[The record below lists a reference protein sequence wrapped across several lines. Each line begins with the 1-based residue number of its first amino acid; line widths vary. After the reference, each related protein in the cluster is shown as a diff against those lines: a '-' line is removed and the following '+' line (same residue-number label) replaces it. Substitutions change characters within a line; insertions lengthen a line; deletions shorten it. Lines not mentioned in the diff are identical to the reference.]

1 MSSQHNQY
9 LVYRRTAIRSL
20 RRTRLLKCSPWATL
34 AAMTPTAPLLAGAF
48 ALLFA
53 LAASLAPH
61 SAAAQYGREPAA
73 CMNLALEYA
82 VQLVETEGTEELV
95 SAQREVLD
103 NLNRIAHDESE
114 PPSARLQ
121 AARSLLGSREMRD
134 LQRAVRAVERVYD
147 NARSIVAGWRG
158 LYCPVA
164 TPDGGRG
171 LTGQDRCD
179 ALSATF
185 VDRLR
190 IDQRTP
196 EQTRAR
202 EALETERQTIQK
214 LRITRS
220 DRNDL
225 LDLWRERSEAFDA
238 LYRLERFRYLQ
249 SEAEKL
255 IAGVEEAGCATVRQ
269 S

>member
-1 MSSQHNQY
+1 
-9 LVYRRTAIRSL
+9 
-20 RRTRLLKCSPWATL
+20 
-34 AAMTPTAPLLAGAF
+34 MTPVTPHLVSVF

-53 LAASLAPH
+53 LTAILAPDR
-61 SAAAQYGREPAA
+61 AAAQHGREPAA

-82 VQLVETEGTEELV
+82 VQLAGTEGIGELLA
-95 SAQREVLD
+95 AQREVLGS
-103 NLNRIAHDESE
+103 LNAIAHDESE

-134 LQRAVRAVERVYD
+134 LERSIRAVQRIHD

-171 LTGQDRCD
+171 LSGQERCN

-202 EALETERQTIQK
+202 EALETERQTILK

-225 LDLWRERSEAFDA
+225 LDLWRVRSETFDA
-238 LYRLERFRYLQ
+238 LYRLERFQYLQ
-249 SEAEKL
+249 GEAEIL
-255 IAGVEEAGCATVRQ
+255 IAGVEEAGCASVRQ

>member
-1 MSSQHNQY
+1 
-9 LVYRRTAIRSL
+9 
-20 RRTRLLKCSPWATL
+20 
-34 AAMTPTAPLLAGAF
+34 MTPVTPHLVSVF

-53 LAASLAPH
+53 LTAILAPDR
-61 SAAAQYGREPAA
+61 AAAQHGREPAA

-82 VQLVETEGTEELV
+82 VQLAGTEGIGELLA
-95 SAQREVLD
+95 AQREVLGS
-103 NLNRIAHDESE
+103 LNAIAHDESE

-134 LQRAVRAVERVYD
+134 LERSIRAVQRIHD

-171 LTGQDRCD
+171 LTGQERCN
-179 ALSATF
+179 AVSATF

-202 EALETERQTIQK
+202 EALETERQTILK

-225 LDLWRERSEAFDA
+225 LDLWRVRSETFDA
-238 LYRLERFRYLQ
+238 LYRLERFQYLQ
-249 SEAEKL
+249 SEAEIL
-255 IAGVEEAGCATVRQ
+255 IAGVEEAGCASVRQ

>member
-1 MSSQHNQY
+1 MTHA
-9 LVYRRTAIRSL
+9 LF
-20 RRTRLLKCSPWATL
+20 TR
-34 AAMTPTAPLLAGAF
+34 AGALAF
-48 ALLFA
+48 LMA
-53 LAASLAPH
+53 LALMLPADRALAQ
-61 SAAAQYGREPAA
+61 SGREPLA

-82 VQLVETEGTEELV
+82 VQLLRLEDTQQI
-95 SAQREVLD
+95 AARQREALES
-103 NLNRIAHDESE
+103 LHAIAADDDKS
-114 PPSARLQ
+114 PSARLQ
-121 AARSLLGSREMRD
+121 AARSLMGSREMRD
-134 LQRAVRAVERVYD
+134 HERAVRGVQRTHD
-147 NARSIVAGWRG
+147 LARSVVAGWRG

-171 LTGQDRCD
+171 LTGQNRCD
-179 ALSATF
+179 ALSANF

-202 EALETERQTIQK
+202 EALETERQTILK

-225 LDLWRERSEAFDA
+225 LDLWRIRSEAFDA
-238 LYRLERFRYLQ
+238 LMRLERFVFLQ
-249 SEAEKL
+249 GEAQKLVEGVEAES
-255 IAGVEEAGCATVRQ
+255 CAQVDEL

>member
-1 MSSQHNQY
+1 
-9 LVYRRTAIRSL
+9 
-20 RRTRLLKCSPWATL
+20 
-34 AAMTPTAPLLAGAF
+34 MTPVTPHLVSVF

-53 LAASLAPH
+53 LTAILAPDR
-61 SAAAQYGREPAA
+61 AAAQHGREPAA

-82 VQLVETEGTEELV
+82 VQLAGTEGIGELLA
-95 SAQREVLD
+95 AQREVLGS
-103 NLNRIAHDESE
+103 LNAIAHDESE

-134 LQRAVRAVERVYD
+134 LERSIRAVQRIHD

-171 LTGQDRCD
+171 LSGQERCN

-202 EALETERQTIQK
+202 EALETERQTILK

-225 LDLWRERSEAFDA
+225 LDLWRVRSETFDA
-238 LYRLERFRYLQ
+238 LYRLERFQYLQ
-249 SEAEKL
+249 SEAEIL
-255 IAGVEEAGCATVRQ
+255 IAGVEEAGCASVRQ

>member
-1 MSSQHNQY
+1 MKTSLIISS
-9 LVYRRTAIRSL
+9 L
-20 RRTRLLKCSPWATL
+20 
-34 AAMTPTAPLLAGAF
+34 
-48 ALLFA
+48 A
-53 LAASLAPH
+53 LAIALGGSLVPDR
-61 SAAAQYGREPAA
+61 AAAQSGREPLA

-82 VQLVETEGTEELV
+82 VQLVEKEGTVELV
-95 SAQREVLD
+95 EAQREALES
-103 NLNRIAHDESE
+103 LNAIAADESE

-121 AARSLLGSREMRD
+121 AARSLMGSREMRD
-134 LQRAVRAVERVYD
+134 LERAVRAVQRVHD

-171 LTGQDRCD
+171 LTGQDRCN
-179 ALSATF
+179 AISATF

-202 EALETERQTIQK
+202 EALETERQTILK

-225 LDLWRERSEAFDA
+225 LDLWRLRSETFDA

-249 SEAEKL
+249 DEADRL
-255 IAGVEEAGCATVRQ
+255 IAGIEEAGCATVRQ

>member
-1 MSSQHNQY
+1 
-9 LVYRRTAIRSL
+9 
-20 RRTRLLKCSPWATL
+20 
-34 AAMTPTAPLLAGAF
+34 MTPVTPHLVSVF

-53 LAASLAPH
+53 LTAILAPDR
-61 SAAAQYGREPAA
+61 AAAQHGREPAA

-82 VQLVETEGTEELV
+82 VQLAGTEGIGELLA
-95 SAQREVLD
+95 AQREVLGS
-103 NLNRIAHDESE
+103 LNAIAHDESE

-134 LQRAVRAVERVYD
+134 LERSIRAVQRIHD

-171 LTGQDRCD
+171 LTGQERCN
-179 ALSATF
+179 AVSATF

-202 EALETERQTIQK
+202 EALETERQTILK

-225 LDLWRERSEAFDA
+225 LDLWRVRSETFDA
-238 LYRLERFRYLQ
+238 LYRLERFQYLQ
-249 SEAEKL
+249 GEAEIL
-255 IAGVEEAGCATVRQ
+255 IAGVEEAGCASVRQ

>member
-1 MSSQHNQY
+1 MKTSKLFHAGA
-9 LVYRRTAIRSL
+9 LALAIALTAIV
-20 RRTRLLKCSPWATL
+20 ATG
-34 AAMTPTAPLLAGAF
+34 P
-48 ALLFA
+48 
-53 LAASLAPH
+53 
-61 SAAAQYGREPAA
+61 AAAQSGREPLA

-82 VQLVETEGTEELV
+82 VQLVSTEGIDELAE
-95 SAQREVLD
+95 AQREVLES
-103 NLNRIAHDESE
+103 LNAIAADEGE
-114 PPSARLQ
+114 PASARLQ

-134 LQRAVRAVERVYD
+134 HERAVRSVQRVHD

-164 TPDGGRG
+164 TPDGGRS
-171 LTGQDRCD
+171 LSGQPRCD
-179 ALSATF
+179 AMAATF

-202 EALETERQTIQK
+202 EALETERQTILK
-214 LRITRS
+214 LRVTRS

-225 LDLWRERSEAFDA
+225 LDLWRLRSETFDA
-238 LYRLERFRYLQ
+238 LYRLERFQFLQ
-249 SEAEKL
+249 NEAQRL
-255 IAGVEEAGCATVRQ
+255 IGGVGDEGCAQVGQ

>member
-1 MSSQHNQY
+1 MK
-9 LVYRRTAIRSL
+9 TSL
-20 RRTRLLKCSPWATL
+20 IIS
-34 AAMTPTAPLLAGAF
+34 
-48 ALLFA
+48 
-53 LAASLAPH
+53 SLALVIALGGILAPDR
-61 SAAAQYGREPAA
+61 AAAQSGREPLA
-73 CMNLALEYA
+73 CMNLALDYA
-82 VQLVETEGTEELV
+82 VQLVEKEGTAELV
-95 SAQREVLD
+95 EAQRAALES
-103 NLNRIAHDESE
+103 LNAIAGDESE

-121 AARSLLGSREMRD
+121 AARSLMGSREMRD
-134 LQRAVRAVERVYD
+134 LERTIRSVQRVHD

-171 LTGQDRCD
+171 LTGQDRCN

-202 EALETERQTIQK
+202 EALETERQTILK

-225 LDLWRERSEAFDA
+225 LDLWRLRSETFDA
-238 LYRLERFRYLQ
+238 LYRLERFQYLQ
-249 SEAEKL
+249 GEAERL
-255 IAGVEEAGCATVRQ
+255 IAGIEEAGCATVRQ

>member
-1 MSSQHNQY
+1 
-9 LVYRRTAIRSL
+9 
-20 RRTRLLKCSPWATL
+20 
-34 AAMTPTAPLLAGAF
+34 MTPVTPHLVSVF

-53 LAASLAPH
+53 LTAILAPDR
-61 SAAAQYGREPAA
+61 AAAQHGREPAA
-73 CMNLALEYA
+73 CINLALEYA
-82 VQLVETEGTEELV
+82 VQLAGTEGIGELLA
-95 SAQREVLD
+95 AQREVLGS
-103 NLNRIAHDESE
+103 LNAIAHDESE

-121 AARSLLGSREMRD
+121 AARSLLGTREMRD
-134 LQRAVRAVERVYD
+134 LERSIRAVQRIHD

-171 LTGQDRCD
+171 LTGQERCN
-179 ALSATF
+179 AVSATF

-202 EALETERQTIQK
+202 EALETERQTILK

-225 LDLWRERSEAFDA
+225 LDLWRVRSETFDA
-238 LYRLERFRYLQ
+238 LYRLERFQYLQ
-249 SEAEKL
+249 GEAEIL
-255 IAGVEEAGCATVRQ
+255 IAGVEEAGCASVRQ

>member
-1 MSSQHNQY
+1 MK
-9 LVYRRTAIRSL
+9 TANL
-20 RRTRLLKCSPWATL
+20 TFTGVL
-34 AAMTPTAPLLAGAF
+34 AIAI
-48 ALLFA
+48 ALTTLFA
-53 LAASLAPH
+53 PGP
-61 SAAAQYGREPAA
+61 AAAQSGREPLA
-73 CMNLALEYA
+73 CMNLALDYA
-82 VQLVETEGTEELV
+82 VQLVSTEGVEELTA
-95 SAQREVLD
+95 AQREVLES
-103 NLNRIAHDESE
+103 LNAIAADGDE
-114 PPSARLQ
+114 PASARLE
-121 AARSLLGSREMRD
+121 AARSLLGSREKRD
-134 LQRAVRAVERVYD
+134 LERAVRSVERTHD

-171 LTGQDRCD
+171 LEGQERCD
-179 ALSATF
+179 ALAATF

-196 EQTRAR
+196 QQTRAR

-225 LDLWRERSEAFDA
+225 LDLWRLRSETFDA
-238 LYRLERFRYLQ
+238 LYRLERFQSLQ
-249 SEAEKL
+249 SEARTL
-255 IAGVEEAGCATVRQ
+255 IEGIRGEGCAQLGQ